1 MNSNEQ
7 RAHEVALRYTEMKFK
22 QIYEMKKVEDNLN
35 PLSFSEVYVEAYK
48 LMEERLKESQGS
60 NI

>member
-22 QIYEMKKVEDNLN
+22 QIYEMKKHEDNLD
-35 PLSFSEVYVEAYK
+35 PLSFSEVYFEAYN
-48 LMEERLKESQGS
+48 LMEERLKDGQCS
-60 NI
+60 NT

>member
-48 LMEERLKESQGS
+48 LMEERLKESHRS

>member
-22 QIYEMKKVEDNLN
+22 QIYEMKKVEDNLD
-35 PLSFSEVYVEAYK
+35 PLNFSDTYIEIYNIMSEK
-48 LMEERLKESQGS
+48 LCDK
-60 NI
+60 